1 MPGRIHAPTGGLD
14 DGAALAVPVREAAT
28 VMVVRDGADG
38 LEVLMLRRSLAST
51 FVGGAYVFP
60 GGMVDPHDRDPAVA
74 ARCDGLTPS
83 EADEALAMSDGMASW
98 IAAVRECFEEAGVLL
113 AHDRSGAVV
122 SLADPDDVARFDAY
136 RRAVHAGTT
145 TLLDVLE
152 AEDLRIAADRI
163 HYWGHWVTPVGPPRR
178 YDTRF
183 FVCAAPPEQ
192 VSFHDEIEMI
202 DSIWTTP
209 AEALARNHRDEITLI
224 FPTYKS
230 LEAIGRFTTTAE
242 LLAAASQRGAVPAI
256 LPQLPGEP

>member
-1 MPGRIHAPTGGLD
+1 
-14 DGAALAVPVREAAT
+14 
-28 VMVVRDGADG
+28 MVVRDGDHG
-38 LEVLMLRRSLAST
+38 LEVLMLRRSLSST

-74 ARCDGLTPS
+74 ARCDGVS
-83 EADEALAMSDGMASW
+83 SAEADARLGMTDGIASW
-98 IAAVRECFEEAGVLL
+98 VAAVRECFEEAGVLL

-122 SLADPDDVARFDAY
+122 SLAEPDDIARFDVH
-136 RRAVHAGTT
+136 RRAVHAGTK

-152 AEDLRIAADRI
+152 AEDLRVAADRI

-183 FVCAAPPEQ
+183 FVCAAPPQQEM
-192 VSFHDEIEMI
+192 FHDEIEMI
-202 DSIWTTP
+202 DGIWTTP
-209 AEALARNHRDEITLI
+209 AEAIARSHRDEITLI

-230 LEAIGRFTTTAE
+230 LEAIGRFATTAE

-256 LPQLPGEP
+256 LPQLPEDP